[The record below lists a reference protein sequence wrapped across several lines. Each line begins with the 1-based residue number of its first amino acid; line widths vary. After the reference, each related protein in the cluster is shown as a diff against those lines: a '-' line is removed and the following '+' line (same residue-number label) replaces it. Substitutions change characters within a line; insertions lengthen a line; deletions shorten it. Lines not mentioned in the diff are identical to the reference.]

1 MFRQL
6 FEGHSE
12 ALRRYAQRIV
22 RSRDAAEDLVQDA
35 FLRLWRSWGRVEI
48 GPNTRAYL
56 YVLTRSLALNH
67 LKREK
72 TEARALHMSY
82 PRGISSVE
90 PALPSEGEAKVV
102 ADEIVR
108 AIEQVLATMPPR
120 QREVAALR
128 LRHQLS
134 TADIATRLGISPRT
148 VEVHIARA
156 TKALREQLPVLLPM
170 QTPGKERPST

>member
-1 MFRQL
+1 MPEVPDVSGSDASMFRQL

-48 GPNTRAYL
+48 GPNPRAYL

-72 TEARALHMSY
+72 TEARARHMSY

-90 PALPSEGEAKVV
+90 PALP
-102 ADEIVR
+102 
-108 AIEQVLATMPPR
+108 
-120 QREVAALR
+120 
-128 LRHQLS
+128 
-134 TADIATRLGISPRT
+134 
-148 VEVHIARA
+148 
-156 TKALREQLPVLLPM
+156 
-170 QTPGKERPST
+170 